1 MLKTTLSYWKSIL
14 SVIFIVYLSFAS
26 PSDFR
31 EMPKVNIL
39 FFDKIVHVALY
50 LFLTIV
56 LIFDFRSHNKFS
68 KNNSIYI
75 VQCILFP
82 IVLGGCI
89 EIAQDKWFYPRTAEW
104 VDWLA
109 NILGVGMALIISHFY
124 KRTIQ
129 SRCTA
134 KR

>member
-1 MLKTTLSYWKSIL
+1 MLKTALSYWKSIL
-14 SVIFIVYLSFAS
+14 SVIIIVYLSFAP

-50 LFLTIV
+50 VFLTIV

-82 IVLGGCI
+82 IILGGCI

-104 VDWLA
+104 VDWFA
-109 NILGVGMALIISHFY
+109 DILGVSIGLLITHFH
-124 KRTIQ
+124 KRKIQ
-129 SRCTA
+129 G
-134 KR
+134 

>member
-1 MLKTTLSYWKSIL
+1 MLKTTQSYWKSIL
-14 SVIFIVYLSFAS
+14 SVIIIVYLSFAP

-109 NILGVGMALIISHFY
+109 DILGVTIALVVTLFY
-124 KRTIQ
+124 KRKIQ
-129 SRCTA
+129 G
-134 KR
+134 

>member
-1 MLKTTLSYWKSIL
+1 MLKTALSYWKSIL
-14 SVIFIVYLSFAS
+14 SVIIIVYLSFAP

-50 LFLTIV
+50 VFLTIV

-109 NILGVGMALIISHFY
+109 DILGVTIALVVTLFY
-124 KRTIQ
+124 KRKIQ
-129 SRCTA
+129 G
-134 KR
+134 

>member
-1 MLKTTLSYWKSIL
+1 MIKTVLSYWKSIL
-14 SVIFIVYLSFAS
+14 SVVVILYLSFAP
-26 PSDFR
+26 PSDFS

-39 FFDKIVHVALY
+39 FFDKIIHVALY
-50 LFLTIV
+50 IFLTIV
-56 LIFDFRSHNKFS
+56 LIYDFRNHNKFS

-109 NILGVGMALIISHFY
+109 DILGVTIALVVTLFY
-124 KRTIQ
+124 KRKIQ
-129 SRCTA
+129 G
-134 KR
+134 

>member
-1 MLKTTLSYWKSIL
+1 MLKTALSYWKSIL
-14 SVIFIVYLSFAS
+14 SVIIIVYLSFAP

-109 NILGVGMALIISHFY
+109 DILGVSIALVVTLFY
-124 KRTIQ
+124 KRKIQ
-129 SRCTA
+129 G
-134 KR
+134 

>member
-1 MLKTTLSYWKSIL
+1 MLKTALSYWKSIL
-14 SVIFIVYLSFAS
+14 SVIIIVYLSFAP

-50 LFLTIV
+50 VFLTIV

-68 KNNSIYI
+68 KTSSMYI

-82 IVLGGCI
+82 IILGGCI

-104 VDWLA
+104 VDWFA
-109 NILGVGMALIISHFY
+109 DILGVSIGLLITHFH
-124 KRTIQ
+124 KRKIQ
-129 SRCTA
+129 G
-134 KR
+134 

>member
-1 MLKTTLSYWKSIL
+1 MLKTALSYWKSIL
-14 SVIFIVYLSFAS
+14 SVIIIVYLSFAP

-109 NILGVGMALIISHFY
+109 DILGDTIALVVTLFY
-124 KRTIQ
+124 KRKIQ
-129 SRCTA
+129 G
-134 KR
+134 

>member
-1 MLKTTLSYWKSIL
+1 MLKTALSYWKSIL
-14 SVIFIVYLSFAS
+14 SVIIIVYLSFAP

-109 NILGVGMALIISHFY
+109 DILGVTIALVVTLFY
-124 KRTIQ
+124 KRKIQ
-129 SRCTA
+129 G
-134 KR
+134 

>member
-1 MLKTTLSYWKSIL
+1 MLKTALSYWKSIL
-14 SVIFIVYLSFAS
+14 SVIIIVYLSFAP

-31 EMPKVNIL
+31 EMPKVNIP

-50 LFLTIV
+50 VFLTIV

-82 IVLGGCI
+82 IIMGACI
-89 EIAQDKWFYPRTAEW
+89 EIAQDRWFYPRTAEW

-109 NILGVGMALIISHFY
+109 DILGVGMALVISHFY

-129 SRCTA
+129 SR
-134 KR
+134 

>member
-1 MLKTTLSYWKSIL
+1 MLKTALSYWKSIL
-14 SVIFIVYLSFAS
+14 SVIIIVYLSFAP

-50 LFLTIV
+50 VFLTIV

-68 KNNSIYI
+68 KNSSMYI

-82 IVLGGCI
+82 IILGGCI

-104 VDWLA
+104 VDWFA
-109 NILGVGMALIISHFY
+109 DILGVSIGLVITHFY
-124 KRTIQ
+124 RRKIQ
-129 SRCTA
+129 G
-134 KR
+134 

>member
-1 MLKTTLSYWKSIL
+1 MIKTVLSYWKSIL
-14 SVIFIVYLSFAS
+14 SVVVILYLSFAP
-26 PSDFR
+26 PSDFS

-39 FFDKIVHVALY
+39 FFDKIIHVALY
-50 LFLTIV
+50 IFLTIV
-56 LIFDFRSHNKFS
+56 LIYDFRNHNKFS

-109 NILGVGMALIISHFY
+109 DILGVIIALVVTLFY
-124 KRTIQ
+124 KRKIQ
-129 SRCTA
+129 G
-134 KR
+134 

>member
-1 MLKTTLSYWKSIL
+1 MLKTALSYWKSIL
-14 SVIFIVYLSFAS
+14 SVIIIVYLSFAP

-50 LFLTIV
+50 VFLTIV

-68 KNNSIYI
+68 KNSSMYI

-82 IVLGGCI
+82 IILGGCI

-104 VDWLA
+104 VDWFA
-109 NILGVGMALIISHFY
+109 DILGVSIGLVITHFY
-124 KRTIQ
+124 KRKIQ
-129 SRCTA
+129 G
-134 KR
+134 

>member
-1 MLKTTLSYWKSIL
+1 MLKTALSYWKSIL
-14 SVIFIVYLSFAS
+14 SVIIIVYLSFAP

-109 NILGVGMALIISHFY
+109 DILGVIIALVVTLFY
-124 KRTIQ
+124 KRKIQ
-129 SRCTA
+129 G
-134 KR
+134 

>member
-14 SVIFIVYLSFAS
+14 SVIVIVYLSFAS
-26 PSDFR
+26 PSDYR
-31 EMPKVNIL
+31 EMPNVNIL

-109 NILGVGMALIISHFY
+109 DILGVTIALVVTLFY
-124 KRTIQ
+124 KRKIQ
-129 SRCTA
+129 G
-134 KR
+134 

>member
-1 MLKTTLSYWKSIL
+1 MLKTALSYWKSIL
-14 SVIFIVYLSFAS
+14 SVIIIVYLSFAP

-50 LFLTIV
+50 VFLTIV

-68 KNNSIYI
+68 KNSSMYI

-82 IVLGGCI
+82 IILGGCI

-104 VDWLA
+104 VDWFA
-109 NILGVGMALIISHFY
+109 DILGVSIGLLITHFY
-124 KRTIQ
+124 RRKIQ
-129 SRCTA
+129 G
-134 KR
+134 

>member
-1 MLKTTLSYWKSIL
+1 MIKTVLSYWKSIL
-14 SVIFIVYLSFAS
+14 SVIVIVYWSFAS

-109 NILGVGMALIISHFY
+109 DILGVTIALVVTLFY
-124 KRTIQ
+124 KRKIQ
-129 SRCTA
+129 G
-134 KR
+134 

>member
-14 SVIFIVYLSFAS
+14 SVIVIVYLSFAS

-50 LFLTIV
+50 IFLTIV
-56 LIFDFRSHNKFS
+56 LIYDFRNHNKFS

-109 NILGVGMALIISHFY
+109 DILGVTIALVVTLFY
-124 KRTIQ
+124 KRKIQ
-129 SRCTA
+129 G
-134 KR
+134 

>member
-1 MLKTTLSYWKSIL
+1 MLKTALSYWKSIL
-14 SVIFIVYLSFAS
+14 SVIIIVYLSFAP

-50 LFLTIV
+50 VFLTIV

-68 KNNSIYI
+68 KNSSMYI

-82 IVLGGCI
+82 IILGGCI

-104 VDWLA
+104 VDWFA
-109 NILGVGMALIISHFY
+109 DILGVSIGLLITHFH
-124 KRTIQ
+124 KRKIQ
-129 SRCTA
+129 G
-134 KR
+134 

>member
-1 MLKTTLSYWKSIL
+1 MLKTALSYWKSIL
-14 SVIFIVYLSFAS
+14 SVIIIVYLSFAP

-31 EMPKVNIL
+31 EMPKVNIP

-50 LFLTIV
+50 VFLTIV

-82 IVLGGCI
+82 IILGGCI
-89 EIAQDKWFYPRTAEW
+89 EIAQDRWFYPRTAEW

-109 NILGVGMALIISHFY
+109 DILGISIGLVISHFY

-129 SRCTA
+129 SR
-134 KR
+134 

>member
-1 MLKTTLSYWKSIL
+1 MLKTALSYWKSIL
-14 SVIFIVYLSFAS
+14 SVIIIVYLSFAP

-31 EMPKVNIL
+31 EMPKVNIP

-50 LFLTIV
+50 VFLTIV

-82 IVLGGCI
+82 IIMGGCI
-89 EIAQDKWFYPRTAEW
+89 EIAQGKWFYPRTAEW

-109 NILGVGMALIISHFY
+109 DILGISIGLVITHFH
-124 KRTIQ
+124 KRKIQ
-129 SRCTA
+129 G
-134 KR
+134 

>member
-14 SVIFIVYLSFAS
+14 SVVVILYLSFAP
-26 PSDFR
+26 PSDFS

-39 FFDKIVHVALY
+39 FFDKIIHVALY
-50 LFLTIV
+50 IFLTIV
-56 LIFDFRSHNKFS
+56 LIYDFRNHNKFS

-109 NILGVGMALIISHFY
+109 DILGVTIALVVTLFY
-124 KRTIQ
+124 KRKIQ
-129 SRCTA
+129 G
-134 KR
+134 

>member
-1 MLKTTLSYWKSIL
+1 MLKTALSYWKSIL
-14 SVIFIVYLSFAS
+14 SVIIIVYLSFAP

-50 LFLTIV
+50 VFLTIV

-68 KNNSIYI
+68 KNNSFYI

-82 IVLGGCI
+82 IILGGCI
-89 EIAQDKWFYPRTAEW
+89 EIAQGKWFYPRTAEW

-109 NILGVGMALIISHFY
+109 DILGVTIALVVTHFH
-124 KRTIQ
+124 KRKIQ
-129 SRCTA
+129 G
-134 KR
+134 

>member
-14 SVIFIVYLSFAS
+14 SVIVIVYLSFAP
-26 PSDFR
+26 PSDFS

-56 LIFDFRSHNKFS
+56 LIYDFRNHNKFS

-109 NILGVGMALIISHFY
+109 DILGVTIALVVTLFY
-124 KRTIQ
+124 KRKIQ
-129 SRCTA
+129 G
-134 KR
+134 

>member
-1 MLKTTLSYWKSIL
+1 MIKTVLSYWKSIL
-14 SVIFIVYLSFAS
+14 SVVVILYLSFAP
-26 PSDFR
+26 PSDFS

-109 NILGVGMALIISHFY
+109 DILGVIIALVVTLFY
-124 KRTIQ
+124 KRKIQ
-129 SRCTA
+129 G
-134 KR
+134 

>member
-1 MLKTTLSYWKSIL
+1 MLKTALSYWKSIL
-14 SVIFIVYLSFAS
+14 SVIIIVYLSFAP

-50 LFLTIV
+50 VFLTIV

-82 IVLGGCI
+82 IIMGACI
-89 EIAQDKWFYPRTAEW
+89 EIAQDRWFYPRTAEW

-109 NILGVGMALIISHFY
+109 DILGVGMALVISHFY

-129 SRCTA
+129 SR
-134 KR
+134 

>member
-1 MLKTTLSYWKSIL
+1 MLKTTQSYWKSIL
-14 SVIFIVYLSFAS
+14 SVIVIVYLSFAS

-124 KRTIQ
+124 KGTIQ

>member
-1 MLKTTLSYWKSIL
+1 MIKTVLSYWKSIL
-14 SVIFIVYLSFAS
+14 SVVVILYLSFAP
-26 PSDFR
+26 PSDFS

-109 NILGVGMALIISHFY
+109 DILGVTIALVVTLFY
-124 KRTIQ
+124 KRKIQ
-129 SRCTA
+129 G
-134 KR
+134 